1 MPAGTAGLAGRTPA
15 GVRAVRGGDMG
26 WTPTLGLLAASAA
39 LLVLAE
45 IRARREPDPLRPA
58 LVPWRAVVLVAGA
71 AAFVLLVHVVALLGG
86 GPAR

>member
-1 MPAGTAGLAGRTPA
+1 MSAAAAGLAGPAPA
-15 GVRAVRGGDMG
+15 GGRGVRDGDMG
-26 WTPTLGLLAASAA
+26 WTPTLVLLAVSAG

-45 IRARREPDPLRPA
+45 VRARREPDPLRPA
-58 LVPWRAVVLVAGA
+58 LVPWRAVVLVSGA